1 MYSDKHILVADD
13 DDDDLFLVKSALE
26 DSGFNGKTNYVSNGI
41 ELLDFLN
48 KDTTEKPT
56 LVLLDL
62 NMPKKDGREALI
74 ELRQNP
80 ALDDLTIII
89 FTTSNS
95 PDDIQK
101 CYVNGANCY
110 ISKPNSFDEL
120 VEVLGKIMNFWG
132 K

>member
-1 MYSDKHILVADD
+1 MYSSKHILIADD
-13 DDDDLFLVKSALE
+13 DEDDLFLVKSALD
-26 DSGFNGKTNYVSNGI
+26 DSKFTGKTNYVSNGV
-41 ELLDFLN
+41 ELLNFLN
-48 KDTTEKPT
+48 ENNTEQPT
-56 LVLLDL
+56 LILLDL

-80 ALDDLTIII
+80 AFADVTVII

-101 CYVNGANCY
+101 CYENGANCY
-110 ISKPNSFDEL
+110 ISKPCSFDGL
-120 VEVLGKIMNFWG
+120 VKTMSKILNFWA